1 MKALPKAPSLE
12 TQSIDAGIRILSSMR
27 SKAVREFVAK
37 ANREYYHWEEVRR
50 RLPPEGLTTEEAWHA
65 VYFSRMARIPLPFT
79 DGVGKPFAYW
89 LPDHAQQVLH
99 TVDRLGG
106 GTLGTDLGMGD
117 GFAEMKDRVL
127 IDSLMEEAI
136 ATSQIEGAVTTRKV
150 AKDLLR
156 SGRPPSSRSER
167 MIVNGFETIRM
178 LHRDRSRDLSIEM
191 LHEIQTSMTRETLD
205 DENHAG
211 RFRGDA
217 DKVHVVDVRDN
228 EVVFTPP
235 AARSLGGRLKKL
247 IEFANRQRDT
257 DPFIHPLVKASI
269 LHFWLAYEHPYC
281 DGNGR
286 TARALFYWS
295 MLRDGYWLFEYLTI
309 SRIIHNAPRRYYRS
323 FLHVQQDNN
332 DLTYFLM
339 FQLDVTRRALGQ
351 LHDRVREISAEQQR
365 MRSLRVTAVRGLN
378 SRQRALLDHALRH
391 PNQIYTFESHGS
403 SHAVNNQTARNDM
416 LSLLKLGLLD
426 EIGGKRPREF
436 APSPKLE
443 AKLGIK

>member
-1 MKALPKAPSLE
+1 
-12 TQSIDAGIRILSSMR
+12 
-27 SKAVREFVAK
+27 
-37 ANREYYHWEEVRR
+37 
-50 RLPPEGLTTEEAWHA
+50 
-65 VYFSRMARIPLPFT
+65 
-79 DGVGKPFAYW
+79 
-89 LPDHAQQVLH
+89 
-99 TVDRLGG
+99 
-106 GTLGTDLGMGD
+106 MGD

-436 APSPKLE
+436 APSPELE